1 MTSDVEQQAAG
12 ALGNQRQ
19 PETLKMLRTI
29 AKEAQQYK
37 PAAK

>member
-12 ALGNQRQ
+12 APGNPRQ
-19 PETLKMLRTI
+19 QETLTMLRTI
-29 AKEAQQYK
+29 AKEAQQHK